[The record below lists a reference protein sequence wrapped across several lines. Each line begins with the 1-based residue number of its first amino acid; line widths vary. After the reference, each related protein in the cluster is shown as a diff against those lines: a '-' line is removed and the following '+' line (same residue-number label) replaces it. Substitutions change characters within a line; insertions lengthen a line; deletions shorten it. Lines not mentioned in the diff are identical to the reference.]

1 MMNAAFQP
9 ELPANAERVLQKAL
23 LFAYSLAIGRPA
35 RRLPAGLLAAWRGC
49 LRNGTFHLGAPTP
62 AGDVP
67 IVVYGIGGLRY
78 LMQAGD
84 SLEGRQTAAKLI
96 ESALQRL
103 LASLRTYQQRSDE
116 QLLRELKAKGQNR
129 SPEQLSRDP
138 VVQEIL
144 RRHKKEESFA
154 N

>member
-1 MMNAAFQP
+1 MTNATSQP
-9 ELPANAERVLQKAL
+9 ELPANVERLLQKAL

-35 RRLPAGLLAAWRGC
+35 RRLPAGLLDAWRGC
-49 LRNGTFHLGAPTP
+49 LQNGTFHLGAPKY

-67 IVVYGIGGLRY
+67 TVVYGIGGLRY

-84 SLEGRQTAAKLI
+84 NLEGRQIAAMLI

-103 LASLRTYQQRSDE
+103 LASLRTYRHLSDE
-116 QLLRELKAKGQNR
+116 QLLRELKAKGQ
-129 SPEQLSRDP
+129 SLSLEQLGRDP
-138 VVQEIL
+138 LVREIL
-144 RRHKKEESFA
+144 RRHKKEEGFA